1 MVESMTQKRTL
12 DLDKVLAKATEM
24 IESRGLSET
33 TMPNLAKALGVRSQS
48 LYHYVKNRSQLLS
61 LVAASRIRL
70 LYQDLLKQLVGL
82 SGHEALFKF
91 ADVVRDR
98 LLEDQAL
105 ATLLYHMDE
114 FSDDSEVV
122 KEVVKI
128 LDLGDQLQVDTE
140 HVVSQH
146 ALVGAVLGYVFL
158 DRFAKDQGGQEYSES
173 PQEAEENYHEMVWR
187 LVSPSVQQS
196 NA

>member
-1 MVESMTQKRTL
+1 M
-12 DLDKVLAKATEM
+12 
-24 IESRGLSET
+24 
-33 TMPNLAKALGVRSQS
+33 
-48 LYHYVKNRSQLLS
+48 
-61 LVAASRIRL
+61 
-70 LYQDLLKQLVGL
+70 
-82 SGHEALFKF
+82 
-91 ADVVRDR
+91 
-98 LLEDQAL
+98 EDQAL
-105 ATLLYHMDE
+105 ATLLYHVDE
-114 FSDDSEVV
+114 ISDDLEVV

-158 DRFAKDQGGQEYSES
+158 DRFIDGQEKVES
-173 PQEAEENYHEMVWR
+173 PREAEENYHEMIWR

>member
-1 MVESMTQKRTL
+1 MTQKRTL

-128 LDLGDQLQVDTE
+128 LDLGDQLQGTLNTWFP
-140 HVVSQH
+140 SMPWL
-146 ALVGAVLGYVFL
+146 ALSWATSSWTVYRWPGKGGKSARSRGELSRNGLAAGFAQRPAVKCL
-158 DRFAKDQGGQEYSES
+158 A
-173 PQEAEENYHEMVWR
+173 
-187 LVSPSVQQS
+187 
-196 NA
+196 

>member
-1 MVESMTQKRTL
+1 MKSSVSSYIIATVERKMVVIMTQKRTL
-12 DLDKVLAKATEM
+12 DLGKVIAKATEM

-105 ATLLYHMDE
+105 ATLLYHVDE
-114 FSDDSEVV
+114 FSDDLEVV

-158 DRFAKDQGGQEYSES
+158 DRFIDGQEKVES
-173 PQEAEENYHEMVWR
+173 PGEKQR
-187 LVSPSVQQS
+187 RTITK
-196 NA
+196 

>member
-1 MVESMTQKRTL
+1 
-12 DLDKVLAKATEM
+12 
-24 IESRGLSET
+24 
-33 TMPNLAKALGVRSQS
+33 
-48 LYHYVKNRSQLLS
+48 
-61 LVAASRIRL
+61 
-70 LYQDLLKQLVGL
+70 
-82 SGHEALFKF
+82 
-91 ADVVRDR
+91 
-98 LLEDQAL
+98 
-105 ATLLYHMDE
+105 MDE

-158 DRFAKDQGGQEYSES
+158 DRFTKDQEGQEYSES

>member
-1 MVESMTQKRTL
+1 MTQKRTL

-24 IESRGLSET
+24 IESRGLSEM

-48 LYHYVKNRSQLLS
+48 LYHYVK
-61 LVAASRIRL
+61 VAASRIRL

-105 ATLLYHMDE
+105 ATLLYHVDE
-114 FSDDSEVV
+114 FSDDLEVV

-158 DRFAKDQGGQEYSES
+158 DRFIDGQEKVES
-173 PQEAEENYHEMVWR
+173 PREAEENYHEMIWR
-187 LVSPSVQQS
+187 LVSPNVQQS